1 MHPLDG
7 CNAPGA
13 CKILSYSR
21 GRNDHS
27 APHMFIKYDLNIII
41 INFPDIYKILS
52 GKFWLGGRT
61 NQIGSSY
68 IYIYIYI

>member
-1 MHPLDG
+1 
-7 CNAPGA
+7 
-13 CKILSYSR
+13 
-21 GRNDHS
+21 
-27 APHMFIKYDLNIII
+27 MFIKYDLNIII

-68 IYIYIYI
+68 IYIYIYIYNIAQVSAFLKIVRVKGWFRVLYIVWD